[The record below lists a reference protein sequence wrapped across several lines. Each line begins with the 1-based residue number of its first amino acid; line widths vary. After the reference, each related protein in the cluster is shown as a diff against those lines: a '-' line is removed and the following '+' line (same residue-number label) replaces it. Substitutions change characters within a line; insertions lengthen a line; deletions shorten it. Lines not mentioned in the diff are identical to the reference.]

1 MLQQTTRKEQ
11 LAFYVLIAL
20 IILLSYSFYS
30 SSNYALLN
38 SDDGMAVLMAH
49 YFDLPGDFYCWG
61 QDRLGSL
68 IPLISQVF
76 IKVFG
81 ASAITAVSLSNYLIL
96 ILGYIGFSSLLKTRF
111 SKIALALIL
120 FFPFQRF
127 IDITRFTIGV
137 EYCLIGFALFLA
149 LKVRFENKSYFNFRN
164 HFLLAI
170 VTLILGLSIWASD
183 LAAVTI
189 AVLLFV
195 LYIRHYRKNRSLLIR
210 PEVVFYLIAGIAFW
224 TWFILLAKSY
234 AVVKTEQFA
243 SLNGIGEILRGISIM
258 FQSTV
263 DVLLFKDGDY
273 LTGIY
278 VWLLLPFLC
287 LMIVLILRKKI
298 FFQPQDRY
306 KLQFLSL
313 DFLAVMAVIL
323 ISHWVL
329 INEMGRRY
337 FVGNYI
343 TLSLIV
349 LLLIENLHLIRKTK
363 IAVQGF
369 LLTILVV
376 GALSPLYNMQFVTIK
391 TLQPMSE
398 KGNEFKQLGEIGII
412 ADYWNAYVISCSNPD
427 VVIATPHDKSDVR
440 NPKLVEKVFAQ
451 PKLYV
456 IRDMW
461 MDKFPDTLNQFG
473 YTLVKSG
480 DEFFR
485 GGCFVCRYKRLS
497 LSQTFEMTQ
506 LKYDPSFVQEENGV
520 KTVAVAKNQESAK
533 GKHLVFGPGCSLLP
547 GKYTVRYHLKAE
559 QTERGKSFGLLD
571 ISSDFGQRSLLL
583 KEITPEDLSGSGFV
597 YVETELI
604 VQERSDNV
612 EFRFLYSG
620 NAAVSIDRI
629 ELIER

>member
-1 MLQQTTRKEQ
+1 MLQQTPRKEQ
-11 LAFYVLIAL
+11 LAFYGLIVL

-38 SDDGMAVLMAH
+38 SDDGMAILMAH

-68 IPLISQVF
+68 IPLMSQVF
-76 IKVFG
+76 IKLFG
-81 ASAITAVSLSNYLIL
+81 TSAITAVSFSNYLIL

-149 LKVRFENKSYFNFRN
+149 LKIRFENKSLFNFRN
-164 HFLLAI
+164 HFLLAT

-189 AVLLFV
+189 AVLLFT
-195 LYIRHYRKNRSLLIR
+195 LYVRHYRKNHTLRIR
-210 PEVVFYLIAGIAFW
+210 PEVIFYLIAGIAFW

-234 AVVKTEQFA
+234 AVVKTQQFA
-243 SLNGIGEILRGISIM
+243 SLNGFGEMLRGISM
-258 FQSTV
+258 MVQSTV
-263 DVLLFKDGDY
+263 DVLLLKDGDY

-278 VWLLLPFLC
+278 VWLLIPFLC
-287 LMIVLILRKKI
+287 LVVWLVMRKKVN
-298 FFQPQDRY
+298 FLSEDRF
-306 KLQFLSL
+306 KVQFLTL
-313 DFLAVMAVIL
+313 DFLTVMGVIL

-349 LLLIENLHLIRKTK
+349 LLLIENLNLIRKTK
-363 IAVQGF
+363 IVVQGF
-369 LLTILVV
+369 LLTILGV

-391 TLQPMSE
+391 TLQPMSG
-398 KGNEFKQLGEIGII
+398 KGDEFKQLGEIGII

-427 VVIATPHDKSDVR
+427 IVIATPHDKSDIR

-461 MDKFPDTLNQFG
+461 MDEFPDTLKQFG

-480 DEFFR
+480 NEFFR
-485 GGCFVCRYKRLS
+485 GGCFACQYKRLS
-497 LSQTFEMTQ
+497 LSQTFGLDQ
-506 LKYDPSFVQEENGV
+506 LKYDPSLLREENGV
-520 KTVAVAKNQESAK
+520 KTVYVTKNQESAK

-547 GKYTVRYHLKAE
+547 GKYTVRYHLKTE

-571 ISSDFGQRSLLL
+571 ISADFGQRSLFL
-583 KEITPEDLSGSGFV
+583 KEITPDNLSGNGFV
-597 YVETELI
+597 YVDAELT

-629 ELIER
+629 ELIEH